1 MNGVSSPGK
10 PYWLNL
16 SILLQLL
23 SVCVYPN
30 CGLDTDWTLI
40 IFDNWSSSHKKNH
53 VHWAPVISR
62 VSSSTSS
69 KSSSS
74 SIMSTWKQRAFDK
87 RIKRHEVGQSKLLLL
102 CNCTNFNDVWQQ
114 AAVFFNLM
122 KCEMYGIWSEVRRQS
137 WFWCRQVW
145 RERHSPCSWSRQ
157 ALAHPPCGLAVCPF
171 IASNFHQNSQIFSTI
186 LMLAAPWVLGYLDYL
201 SLCGS
206 GLLRQKNVLTS
217 LSHGSI
223 WWRDHQNSSI
233 HLACSS
239 HIGGKTTVQDRSQQS
254 WPSFTAQLSI
264 HKCTSCDHVL
274 DIICVSRAVHVAVVP
289 CTQGNSL
296 TERDRTLV
304 KWGSIALPKEAFT
317 PVLLKQAWVGSADA
331 K

>member
-16 SILLQLL
+16 TILLQWL

-40 IFDNWSSSHKKNH
+40 ICDNWSSSHKKNH
-53 VHWAPVISR
+53 VYWAPVISR

-87 RIKRHEVGQSKLLLL
+87 RIKRIQKAWSWTVGIVASVQLHQLQWRLTATSCFLL
-102 CNCTNFNDVWQQ
+102 FWRHVHSPD
-114 AAVFFNLM
+114 
-122 KCEMYGIWSEVRRQS
+122 IWSRGNLGFGADRYDENAARLVHEADKL
-137 WFWCRQVW
+137 W
-145 RERHSPCSWSRQ
+145 HTY
-157 ALAHPPCGLAVCPF
+157 LASLQCLS
-171 IASNFHQNSQIFSTI
+171 IASNLVQNSQIFSTV
-186 LMLAAPWVLGYLDYL
+186 LMLTAPCVLGYLKDL

-223 WWRDHQNSSI
+223 WRRDHQNSSI

-239 HIGGKTTVQDRSQQS
+239 HICGKTAVQNKKLAIVTLITNAR
-254 WPSFTAQLSI
+254 PVIMF
-264 HKCTSCDHVL
+264 
-274 DIICVSRAVHVAVVP
+274 
-289 CTQGNSL
+289 L
-296 TERDRTLV
+296 T
-304 KWGSIALPKEAFT
+304 
-317 PVLLKQAWVGSADA
+317 
-331 K
+331 